1 MIIAFVLETAV
12 GLCVAVAT
20 SVVIAP
26 VMFKYLHRITWRE
39 LWDVVKATDL
49 RG

>member
-1 MIIAFVLETAV
+1 MIITFVLETVAV
-12 GLCVAVAT
+12 LCAGVAT
-20 SVVIAP
+20 SVVITP
-26 VMFKYLHRITWRE
+26 VMFKYLHKITWRE